1 MKYIYFDASSGLSG
15 DMILGA
21 MLDLGIDPS
30 YFIRSMKSLELPVD
44 IKIYDTRRMSL
55 RGLKVDVNVKRRDHL
70 HRKWTNISELV
81 EKSSFPDKVK
91 KNSLRIFHKLFEAE
105 ARVHGKNFESTHL
118 HEAGADDA
126 IVDILGACFLME
138 ELKIKQVICS
148 PLNMGSGW
156 INAEHGR
163 LPVPPPAVGELLK
176 DIPVYSAHAEHEL
189 VTPTGAAI
197 ISTLADRFEKF
208 PQLCYEAVGYG
219 AGSRDI
225 PDFPNL
231 LRVFYGDEMQESSQN
246 IIQLEANI
254 DDSNP
259 QILAEFAEKAL
270 RSGALDVFLT
280 PVVMKKN
287 RLGSKLTLL
296 AEKHKIDTLA
306 GLVFR
311 ETSSIGIRYFPVER
325 QVLKRDHT
333 TVTVLGEV
341 LSIKVS
347 TYQDREVHAQPEF
360 SDCHRIAEKTGVPL
374 KKVMQL
380 ALHQYMS
387 KQGETSGSQEN

>member
-1 MKYIYFDASSGLSG
+1 MKFIYFDASCGLSG

-21 MLDLGIDPS
+21 LLDLGIEPS
-30 YFIRSMKSLELPVD
+30 YFISGIQSLKLPVD
-44 IKIYDTRRMSL
+44 IKIYETRRMSL
-55 RGLKVDVNVKRRDHL
+55 RGLKVDVSIQRKNHL
-70 HRKWTNISELV
+70 HRKWSDIKTLI
-81 EKSSFPDKVK
+81 EKSSFSADVK
-91 KNSLRIFHKLFEAE
+91 RMTLEIFHNLFKAE
-105 ARVHGKNFESTHL
+105 ARVHGRNFESAHL

-126 IVDILGACFLME
+126 IIDILGACFLLK
-138 ELKIKQVICS
+138 ELKISQVLCS

-156 INAEHGR
+156 VHVEHGR

-176 DIPVYSAHAEHEL
+176 GIPVYSAQAEHEL

-197 ISTLADRFEKF
+197 ISTAAVRFEKF
-208 PQLCYEAVGYG
+208 PQLCYESVGYG

-231 LRVFYGDEMQESSQN
+231 LRVFYGDVKPAISRN

-254 DDSNP
+254 DDSSP
-259 QILAEFAEKAL
+259 QVLAGFMDKAL
-270 RSGALDVFLT
+270 QAGALDVFLT

-287 RLGSKLTLL
+287 RLASKLTLL
-296 AEKHKIDTLA
+296 AEKHKIEALA

-325 QVLKRDHT
+325 QVLKRDLI
-333 TVTVLGEV
+333 TVKILGET

-347 TYQDREVHAQPEF
+347 SYQGEETHAQPEF
-360 SDCHRIAEKTGVPL
+360 SDCLRVAEKTGIPL

-380 ALHQYMS
+380 ALHEYMT
-387 KQGETSGSQEN
+387 KQGESSGSQEN